1 MRGFPITQND
11 EKSIA
16 NCFGRMPSRLSDL
29 LLGRRNSS
37 AGVQQL
43 PSAPASPTNVV
54 AGIGPN
60 HTENQARPSTTY
72 VPQHAAATFL
82 KTATPREMRRENE
95 IL

>member
-11 EKSIA
+11 EKSTA
-16 NCFGRMPSRLSDL
+16 NCFGRMPSRLADL
-29 LLGRRNSS
+29 LGHRNSS

-43 PSAPASPTNVV
+43 PSAPASPTNIV
-54 AGIGPN
+54 AGNGPN
-60 HTENQARPSTTY
+60 HTENQARPSTPY